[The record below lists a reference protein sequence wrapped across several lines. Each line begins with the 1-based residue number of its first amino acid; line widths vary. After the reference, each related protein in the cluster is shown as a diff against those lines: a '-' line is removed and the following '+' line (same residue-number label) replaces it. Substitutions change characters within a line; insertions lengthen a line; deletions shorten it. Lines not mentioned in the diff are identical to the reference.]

1 MDESDERLSFLEE
14 QKLMKSD
21 KTKDELIQIFEQNVV
36 KEYGSIVKK

>member
-14 QKLMKSD
+14 QKLMRID